1 MPTGPGHSAGIGS
14 DGMGSAGSGSNGTV
28 PPEAAAVLKRG
39 HVRLERDGALASVV
53 LARPEKY
60 NAQTPYTWEALR
72 EVSRLLTAET
82 RVVVV
87 RAEGKAFSAGLDRA
101 MLTAEGVPGQPTA
114 LDLARMDEA
123 QFTDTIAGYQ
133 SAFDWLWRTD
143 IVSVAA
149 VQGHAIGAGFQL
161 ALACDLRVATE
172 DAQFRMAEPALG
184 LVPDL
189 TGTKRLVDLVG
200 LSRAVDYCLTARAV
214 DATEALAAGL
224 VNRVV
229 AAEALD
235 DAVAALVS
243 SLLSV
248 PRDASVETKA
258 LLVGASGRTQ
268 ADQQAAE
275 RLAQHR
281 RMRALAGIVAD

>member
-1 MPTGPGHSAGIGS
+1 MPSGPGHSDGIGS
-14 DGMGSAGSGSNGTV
+14 DGTV
-28 PPEAAAVLKRG
+28 PPEVAAVLKRG
-39 HVRLERDGALASVV
+39 HVRLERAGALASVV

-101 MLTAEGVPGQPTA
+101 MFTAEGVPGQPTA

-143 IVSVAA
+143 IVSIAA

-172 DAQFRMAEPALG
+172 DAQFRMAEPTLG

-214 DATEALAAGL
+214 GAPEALAAGL

-229 AAEALD
+229 AADALD

-268 ADQQAAE
+268 ADQQVAE

-281 RMRALAGIVAD
+281 RMRALAGIVVD